1 MYKSIPHLTVHCGYP
16 RSVGAFPLWW
26 LRGSGSFHFV
36 AWPFSLCRA
45 GIWEKRG
52 RSRFLTFKCLGLE
65 VTLLASIHFL
75 WWVTWPNLYARGLG
89 NVVPGWT
96 SVAQLQLYTMK
107 RGMRLFSGQSTVSF
121 TGGHKV
127 LSLRFSLL
135 CSVKLFLCL
144 CLMNGCFHGCQELLS
159 KNVTADI
166 HFLAVFVWQLTVS
179 QLENSLLMS
188 TSFPGTRT

>member
-1 MYKSIPHLTVHCGYP
+1 MIQD
-16 RSVGAFPLWW
+16 
-26 LRGSGSFHFV
+26 SGSFHYV
-36 AWPFSLCRA
+36 AWPFPLRWA

-65 VTLLASIHFL
+65 VTLNASIHVL
-75 WWVTWPNLYARGLG
+75 WWVTWPNLYAAGGLG
-89 NVVPGWT
+89 NVVPGWA
-96 SVAQLQLYTMK
+96 SAAQLQLYTMK
-107 RGMRLFSGQSTVSF
+107 WRKRLFSGQLTVSF

-127 LSLRFSLL
+127 LLLRFFTALL
-135 CSVKLFLCL
+135 CEAFFCL

-179 QLENSLLMS
+179 QLENSLLMG